1 MTPIYSAAFHE
12 VAASTPPR
20 WERQRRRQP
29 IRTTLWLGQT
39 PWNSGEETAH
49 NVCVHLRPRTGAGG
63 HHMIGV
69 LDEALIC
76 IPGVPESQLPQSTP
90 LRTSWVALR
99 GPRGT
104 AKSARCSGSAKARPS
119 GAAEALPEV
128 LRGLPRV
135 PVTVGALI
143 QYLDSPVGS
152 YAEVVAAP
160 VLVRRPFPQAN
171 VAFIA
176 VDSGASVVGGRS
188 NWALPKVLARF
199 DGDIGSAGQATST
212 GPDWAVQVVTR
223 PRALRLPTWLRYSC
237 CQVWPGPTLRHFPLE
252 VQGWSRPATVDV
264 EVSSSG
270 SLGSWLAPGRHLGF
284 TVCGTP
290 AESVPP
296 GR

>member
-1 MTPIYSAAFHE
+1 
-12 VAASTPPR
+12 
-20 WERQRRRQP
+20 
-29 IRTTLWLGQT
+29 
-39 PWNSGEETAH
+39 
-49 NVCVHLRPRTGAGG
+49 
-63 HHMIGV
+63 MIGV

-76 IPGVPESQLPQSTP
+76 IPGVPESQLPSDAAANLP
-90 LRTSWVALR
+90 GRAP
-99 GPRGT
+99 GPPWYCEV
-104 AKSARCSGSAKARPS
+104 SSVFWFHKARP

-284 TVCGTP
+284 TV
-290 AESVPP
+290 A
-296 GR
+296 GRLRVSAARR